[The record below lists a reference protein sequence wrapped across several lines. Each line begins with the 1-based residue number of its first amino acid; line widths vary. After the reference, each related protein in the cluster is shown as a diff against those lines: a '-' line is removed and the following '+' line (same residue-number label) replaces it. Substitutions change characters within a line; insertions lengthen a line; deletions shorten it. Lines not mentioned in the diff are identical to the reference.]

1 MTELLT
7 TTRLR
12 EIAHV
17 TEHPHMYSGRLIPR
31 LTWTVDT
38 QTGRPIAHWTTNDP
52 DGVPSARI

>member
-7 TTRLR
+7 ETRLR

-17 TEHPHMYSGRLIPR
+17 TEHPQLCSVRLIPR

-38 QTGRPIAHWTTNDP
+38 QTGRPIAHWTLNDP
-52 DGVPSARI
+52 ESVPSARV